1 MEHGKQNQTKERG
14 EEVRR
19 DKMKKKEASVDV
31 KVIVDTSEIDKCME
45 KLSDLEQ
52 KIQELNT
59 DATELNS
66 CISGINLKI
75 NIQF

>member
-1 MEHGKQNQTKERG
+1 ME
-14 EEVRR
+14 
-19 DKMKKKEASVDV
+19 KKEASVDV